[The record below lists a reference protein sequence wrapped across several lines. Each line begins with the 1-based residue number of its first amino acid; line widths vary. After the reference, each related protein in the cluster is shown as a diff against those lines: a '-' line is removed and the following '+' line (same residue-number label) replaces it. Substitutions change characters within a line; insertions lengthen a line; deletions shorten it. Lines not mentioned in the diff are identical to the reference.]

1 MQKKSFES
9 EFDKICEEKH
19 REKELRKKR
28 FNDNIRSHIVYMDEN
43 GKVYKRDSKKQKL
56 GYYDSN
62 KMQKNKYEKRKDV
75 TKIFII
81 FMIVVMIYLIFD
93 LLNIGVHIY

>member
-62 KMQKNKYEKRKDV
+62 KMQKNKYEKRKRRNKNIHNIHDRCD
-75 TKIFII
+75 
-81 FMIVVMIYLIFD
+81 D
-93 LLNIGVHIY
+93 LSHF